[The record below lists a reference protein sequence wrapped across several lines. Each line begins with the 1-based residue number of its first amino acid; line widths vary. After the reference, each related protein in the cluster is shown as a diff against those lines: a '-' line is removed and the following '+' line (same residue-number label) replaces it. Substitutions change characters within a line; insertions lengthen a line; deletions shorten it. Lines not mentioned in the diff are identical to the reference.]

1 MSDWLVLLHG
11 ETECWSLL
19 GVTGTVVTNWP
30 WISLN
35 EFENSTDFF
44 SKWKEDLKW
53 TNNYVQVSSNHSKS
67 ILLKRKKRCQ
77 EHHSKALFSKINE
90 NMISLAGDITIQRID
105 ENHVWI
111 FETPR
116 ELNTEF
122 YKHSKW
128 SRSVTSFCEFLRYPS
143 PAGGCDFF
151 RA

>member
-1 MSDWLVLLHG
+1 MEKPNVGHSQ
-11 ETECWSLL
+11 

-67 ILLKRKKRCQ
+67 ILLKRKKDVKNITATHCSARSMKTWFPWL
-77 EHHSKALFSKINE
+77 EI
-90 NMISLAGDITIQRID
+90 ITIQRID